1 MSRARWLGLGVVAA
15 ALLFALEGG
24 EYSTGDYLQLRRE
37 AGAEADSVKSIGRT
51 VDSLRAVANAIEHDP
66 KVQERVARERLGMI
80 GKGEFV
86 FRLPPDGQ
94 P

>member
-1 MSRARWLGLGVVAA
+1 MTRVRWLALGVVAA
-15 ALLFALEGG
+15 ALLFAVEGG
-24 EYSTGDYLQLRRE
+24 EYSTWDYVHLRRE
-37 AGAEADSVKSIGRT
+37 AKAEADSVKAIGRA
-51 VDSLRAVANAIEHDP
+51 VDSLRAEANAIEHDP

-86 FRLPPDGQ
+86 YRRPPDAQ

>member
-1 MSRARWLGLGVVAA
+1 MTRVRWLALGVVAA
-15 ALLFALEGG
+15 AVLFAVEGG
-24 EYSTGDYLQLRRE
+24 EYSTWDYLHLQRE
-37 AGAEADSVKSIGRT
+37 ARAEADSVKAISRT
-51 VDSLRAVANAIEHDP
+51 VDSLRAEANAIEHDP

-86 FRLPPDGQ
+86 YRKPPDMQ

>member
-1 MSRARWLGLGVVAA
+1 MTRARWLGIGVVLAGA
-15 ALLFALEGG
+15 LFAFEGG
-24 EYSTGDYLQLRRE
+24 EYSTGDYFELKRAVRD
-37 AGAEADSVKSIGRT
+37 EADSVQAIGRA
-51 VDSLRAVANAIEHDP
+51 VDSLKADARAIEHDP

-86 FRLPPDGQ
+86 YRLPPGTQ

>member
-1 MSRARWLGLGVVAA
+1 MTRARWLGVALVAA
-15 ALLFALEGG
+15 ALLFAVEAG
-24 EYSTGDYLQLRRE
+24 EYSTGDYFDLKQQARD
-37 AGAEADSVKSIGRT
+37 EADSVAAIKRA
-51 VDSLRAVANAIEHDP
+51 VDSLRAEANAIEHDP

-86 FRLPPDGQ
+86 YRLPPDTQ

>member
-1 MSRARWLGLGVVAA
+1 MTRARWLGVALVAA
-15 ALLFALEGG
+15 ALLFAFEAG
-24 EYSTGDYLQLRRE
+24 EYSTADYFALKRE
-37 AGAEADSVKSIGRT
+37 AREEADSVAAITRA
-51 VDSLRAVANAIEHDP
+51 VDSLRAEANAIEHDP

-86 FRLPPDGQ
+86 YRLPPDTQ

>member
-1 MSRARWLGLGVVAA
+1 MTRARWLGIGLVLAGA
-15 ALLFALEGG
+15 LFAWEGG
-24 EYSTGDYLQLRRE
+24 EYSTGDYFELRR
-37 AGAEADSVKSIGRT
+37 AVRDEADSVKAIGRA
-51 VDSLRAVANAIEHDP
+51 VDSLRVEAKAIEHDP

-86 FRLPPDGQ
+86 YRLPPGAQ